1 MVEGK
6 LNSMNRDQLI
16 EFIASKGTQRKQ
28 EMHSITKF
36 QTSDWKNTQAT
47 TASVAANLA
56 RLR

>member
-1 MVEGK
+1 
-6 LNSMNRDQLI
+6 MNRDQLI

-36 QTSDWKNTQAT
+36 QTNDWKNTQAT
-47 TASVAANLA
+47 TASVSANLA